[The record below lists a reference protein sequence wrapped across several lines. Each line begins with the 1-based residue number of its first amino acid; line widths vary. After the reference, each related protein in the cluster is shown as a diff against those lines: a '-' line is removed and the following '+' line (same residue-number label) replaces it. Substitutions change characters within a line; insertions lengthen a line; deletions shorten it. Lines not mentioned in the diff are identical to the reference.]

1 MEEVNVLNETSS
13 KEVNEFVYIFL
24 IEQQKPAKLKK
35 GTIEKFTKFVQVSAK
50 SVDEAYHKLHL
61 WANNN
66 ENHTIQVRKYER
78 LTKIEKIA

>member
-1 MEEVNVLNETSS
+1 MEEANVLNKTSS
-13 KEVNEFVYIFL
+13 KEVNEVVYIFL
-24 IEQQKPAKLKK
+24 IEQQKPSQTRNGK
-35 GTIEKFTKFVQVSAK
+35 TEKSTKFVQVSAK